1 VANESGKKVARV
13 SALGKRTK
21 IKASKGRV
29 FPFAVS
35 AVVIL
40 GLLSVFF
47 SRREF
52 TGNIERPPKAN
63 ADHWHMAFGIYD
75 CDKFLPNLPEP
86 TIDPDGIHT
95 HGDGVIHVHPFNS
108 SASGRR
114 ATLQKYFDVVQI
126 DVDGDTITVPG
137 LGENGG
143 EFKRTNG
150 DTCPN
155 GQEGE
160 WRMDLWEGPDDT
172 DPIDVTQGFGIQRF
186 TEDGMFV
193 TLGFIP
199 KGTDMPQPE
208 SAPNL
213 AELGRADGGATPVTA
228 APGSDSAPAPAPSS
242 GSPTSDPAATD
253 APASTVATT
262 AGSATT
268 AAAPATT
275 AP

>member
-208 SAPNL
+208 SATNL
-213 AELGRADGGATPVTA
+213 AELGAADGAPTPVTA
-228 APGSDSAPAPAPSS
+228 APGAEDDTASTAPLSSS
-242 GSPTSDPAATD
+242 GTTVAAT
-253 APASTVATT
+253 PTT
-262 AGSATT
+262 
-268 AAAPATT
+268 AAPATT